1 MTLFCYVGFLLAV
14 GLCEVTGYQ
23 ASATVPSPLS
33 SACYLKVFSWRTF
46 LSSSSCRASASWP
59 TATLYARVGYSVA
72 VVVAKAVLGVMF
84 WAIAIATS
92 LLEEVGMLSA

>member
-33 SACYLKVFSWRTF
+33 SACYLKVISWRSF
-46 LSSSSCRASASWP
+46 LSSSSCCASASWP
-59 TATLYARVGYSVA
+59 TASLCARVGYSVA
-72 VVVAKAVLGVMF
+72 VVAKAVLGVLF
-84 WAIAIATS
+84 WAIAFATS
-92 LLEEVGMLSA
+92 LLVEVGMLSA